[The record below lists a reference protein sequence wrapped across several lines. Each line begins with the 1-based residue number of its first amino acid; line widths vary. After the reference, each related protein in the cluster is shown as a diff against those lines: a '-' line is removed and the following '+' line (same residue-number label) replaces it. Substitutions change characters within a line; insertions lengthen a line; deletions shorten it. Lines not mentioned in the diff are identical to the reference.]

1 MPNVR
6 RREMSL
12 TRISLWAMGIGG
24 TIVYAGLGLVA
35 LRFGLQPRWLYVLG
49 AVVCFARVLLIW
61 YDLWRTL
68 RLFESRNMSS
78 SANLGAEGLRA
89 HHSQDVRTH
98 VHTSDA
104 EGRIVFRNL
113 RRIQF
118 AQHTFY
124 TAFVLGCLFV
134 WGWLYLLVR
143 RPDHPNW
150 IDVVAIGLLTACFLI
165 AVGVLAYLITRRCP
179 NCQTAF
185 SWNWMRSDVLQ
196 REHAGRCA
204 NCGIRINVYN
214 LQYPFS

>member
-1 MPNVR
+1 
-6 RREMSL
+6 
-12 TRISLWAMGIGG
+12 MGIGG

-35 LRFGLQPRWLYVLG
+35 LGAGLGLIAPRFGLQPRWLYVLG
-49 AVVCFARVLLIW
+49 GVVCFARVLLIW

-68 RLFESRNMSS
+68 RLFQSRNMST
-78 SANLGAEGLRA
+78 SANLSAEGLLA
-89 HHSQDVRTH
+89 HRSESVRTH
-98 VHTSDA
+98 AHTSNA

-124 TAFVLGCLFV
+124 TAFLLGCLFI

-150 IDVVAIGLLTACFLI
+150 IDAAAVGLLTVCFLI
-165 AVGVLAYLITRRCP
+165 AAGVLAYLITRRCP